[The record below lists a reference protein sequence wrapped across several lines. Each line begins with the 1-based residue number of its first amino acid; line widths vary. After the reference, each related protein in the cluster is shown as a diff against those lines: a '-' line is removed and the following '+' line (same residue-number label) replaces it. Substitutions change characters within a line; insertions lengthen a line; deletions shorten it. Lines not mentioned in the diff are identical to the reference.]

1 MQLSKLSIKKVN
13 VDYVV
18 AVAISFILLLYFL
31 SFLSCSFWNQA
42 RQAKTEYAVTKFNF
56 INF

>member
-1 MQLSKLSIKKVN
+1 MQMSKLSIKRAN

-18 AVAISFILLLYFL
+18 AVAIVFILLLYFL
-31 SFLSCSFWNQA
+31 SFLSCSFWNHA
-42 RQAKTEYAVTKFNF
+42 RQTKTESAVTKFNF